1 MKIYAY
7 LADGFETVE
16 ALGVIDI
23 LRRAKLDVLTV
34 SVGTSKSVMTSHNIE
49 VKADIMFDESD
60 YTDGDMIFLPGGG
73 NGTKNLLAHEGLKK
87 VILDYYDRD
96 KYIAAICAAPSI
108 LGHYG
113 LLKGKKATCFPGF
126 ESELIGADYRGDGVV
141 VDGKI
146 ITARGMGKTIDLGLK
161 LLEILD
167 GNETAVRIGN
177 AIQYLV

>member
-1 MKIYAY
+1 
-7 LADGFETVE
+7 
-16 ALGVIDI
+16 
-23 LRRAKLDVLTV
+23 
-34 SVGTSKSVMTSHNIE
+34 
-49 VKADIMFDESD
+49 
-60 YTDGDMIFLPGGG
+60 MIFLPGGG

-167 GNETAVRIGN
+167 GNETAVTQSNIWYNILIAFVHNNTTTENNCCIDYYILRR
-177 AIQYLV
+177 

>member
-23 LRRAKLDVLTV
+23 LRRAKLDVVTV

-108 LGHYG
+108 LD
-113 LLKGKKATCFPGF
+113 TMVF
-126 ESELIGADYRGDGVV
+126 
-141 VDGKI
+141 
-146 ITARGMGKTIDLGLK
+146 
-161 LLEILD
+161 
-167 GNETAVRIGN
+167 
-177 AIQYLV
+177 

>member
-23 LRRAKLDVLTV
+23 LRRAKLDVVTV
-34 SVGTSKSVMTSHNIE
+34 SVGTSKSVMTSHN
-49 VKADIMFDESD
+49 
-60 YTDGDMIFLPGGG
+60 MIFLPGGG

>member
-1 MKIYAY
+1 MC
-7 LADGFETVE
+7 G
-16 ALGVIDI
+16 
-23 LRRAKLDVLTV
+23 
-34 SVGTSKSVMTSHNIE
+34 SKYS
-49 VKADIMFDESD
+49 
-60 YTDGDMIFLPGGG
+60 
-73 NGTKNLLAHEGLKK
+73 
-87 VILDYYDRD
+87 R
-96 KYIAAICAAPSI
+96 
-108 LGHYG
+108 HYG

>member
-23 LRRAKLDVLTV
+23 LRRAKLDVVTV

-113 LLKGKKATCFPGF
+113 LLKGKKATCFPGV

>member
-1 MKIYAY
+1 
-7 LADGFETVE
+7 
-16 ALGVIDI
+16 
-23 LRRAKLDVLTV
+23 
-34 SVGTSKSVMTSHNIE
+34 MTSHNIE

-113 LLKGKKATCFPGF
+113 LLKGKKQPVFRDLSQNLSA
-126 ESELIGADYRGDGVV
+126 LITEV
-141 VDGKI
+141 
-146 ITARGMGKTIDLGLK
+146 T
-161 LLEILD
+161 E
-167 GNETAVRIGN
+167 
-177 AIQYLV
+177 